1 VCGVCIGG
9 SEQQDLYMFVLNAR
23 NKNGHLGISM
33 SVPQNFITRSN
44 KLTNVNLQAVEY
56 VSGCISRGDFAALE
70 NMVTQDAL
78 EEVKRNMST
87 FTLHQRQE
95 LALSKED
102 IYFCFPYQI
111 GVMFSDD
118 DSKFV
123 RVRLN

>member
-1 VCGVCIGG
+1 
-9 SEQQDLYMFVLNAR
+9 M
-23 NKNGHLGISM
+23 H
-33 SVPQNFITRSN
+33 T
-44 KLTNVNLQAVEY
+44 NLQAVEC
-56 VSGCISRGDFAALE
+56 VSNCLSRGDTAALE
-70 NMVTQDAL
+70 SMVTQDAL
-78 EEVKRNMST
+78 EVMKRNIST

-111 GVMFSDD
+111 GVMFNDD